1 MRLLSQMAEIMVL
14 SWDILINKLFIA
26 LYYKLLS
33 TDVELKPVLLFLRDK
48 MLLFLCPRFTD

>member
-14 SWDILINKLFIA
+14 SLDIVINKLFIVS
-26 LYYKLLS
+26 YYKLLS
-33 TDVELKPVLLFLRDK
+33 TDIELKPVLLALRDK